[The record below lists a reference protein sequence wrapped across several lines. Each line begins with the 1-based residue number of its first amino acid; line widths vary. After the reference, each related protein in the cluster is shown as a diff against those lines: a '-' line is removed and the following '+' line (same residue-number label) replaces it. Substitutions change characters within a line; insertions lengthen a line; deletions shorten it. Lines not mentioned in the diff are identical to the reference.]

1 MLKYTNTK
9 WLTPNKTWVQ
19 DKGIEPD
26 INLITPDHYRIELLS
41 EDEVFSENQENDKVL
56 SIKVA
61 LDALGYDISDFTN
74 KFDANLTNAVS
85 AYQEDQGLTADG
97 IVTGETTTS
106 LISDIRELIQEE
118 DAQLNY
124 LVDYINN
131 DRSIME
137 IEQIARNNAQ
147 HIPVV
152 EDTENNLEDTE
163 EEE

>member
-1 MLKYTNTK
+1 
-9 WLTPNKTWVQ
+9 
-19 DKGIEPD
+19 D
-26 INLITPDHYRIELLS
+26 ITLITPEPSRIERLS
-41 EDEVFSENQENDKVL
+41 EPEACSENHENGRAL

-61 LDALGYDISDFTN
+61 LDALGYDSSDFAN
-74 KFDANLTNAVS
+74 RCDAHSTTAVT
-85 AYQEDQGLTADG
+85 ACQEYKTFCADG
-97 IVTGETTTS
+97 SGTGETTTS

-163 EEE
+163 ADK